1 MNKYLNMFRAG
12 GKGKTFMRSADKLKI
27 GFDEGIKPLTD
38 AIDAELDDKEEEVEV
53 VSDQASGTSSGSTN
67 EGAFK
72 SLDIN
77 QRNKDIRKIIKNP
90 GNLNINPYN
99 YASDLSVGRMIGNFK
114 GNVGINKKFTKK

>member
-1 MNKYLNMFRAG
+1 
-12 GKGKTFMRSADKLKI
+12 
-27 GFDEGIKPLTD
+27 D

-72 SLDIN
+72 SLEGAFKSYDIN
-77 QRNKDIRKIIKNP
+77 QGNKDRKKIIKNP

-99 YASDLSVGRMIGNFK
+99 YASDLNVERMIGNFE
-114 GNVGINKKFTKK
+114 GNFGVNKKFTKK

>member
-77 QRNKDIRKIIKNP
+77 QGNKDRRKIIKNP
-90 GNLNINPYN
+90 GNLNINPFN
-99 YASDLSVGRMIGNFK
+99 YASDLDVERMIGNFK

>member
-77 QRNKDIRKIIKNP
+77 QRNKDRRKIIKNP
-90 GNLNINPYN
+90 GNLNINPFN
-99 YASDLSVGRMIGNFK
+99 YASDLDVERMIGNFK